1 MSSTVQAPL
10 ELESDQQNIFPTLST
25 AQLEHMRRV
34 GRVRRAAT
42 GETLLAPGE
51 THPRLYVV
59 LSGSIEVLRPGA
71 EGEVLIVVHH
81 AGQFSGEANM
91 LTGRPAMARIRARE
105 DSEVIEVER
114 EAVLELVQTD
124 GDVGDIMLRSFLLRR
139 VALIAH
145 GLGDAILV
153 GSTHCAGTLR
163 IKEFLTRN
171 GHPFNTIDLDT
182 DDAAQSLLDHFGI
195 RLEDVPVVIW
205 RGQTVLRNPTN
216 SEIADCLGF
225 NEGVDMGAL
234 RDVVIVGAGPAGLGA
249 AVYGASEGLDTL
261 VVETTAPG
269 GQAGSSSRIENYLGF
284 PNGITGQE
292 LASRAY
298 AQAQKFGA
306 GVAVA
311 TRAARLMCERKPYAI
326 QIDGGQRIPTRS
338 VIVATGAQYR
348 RPAIAR
354 LDDFDGAGVY
364 YGATFLEAQLCKAEE
379 VAIIGGGNSAGQA
392 AVFLAETSR
401 HVHVFIRAHGLAES
415 MSRYLIRRI
424 EGNPSI
430 TLHTDSEVVALDG
443 TNHLEH
449 VTWRGPD
456 GIREQR
462 AIRHLFV
469 MAGAVPSTSWLNAC
483 LVCDEKGFIKTGVDL
498 THEELVNAGWPLART
513 PLPLETSLPGVFA
526 VGDARAGSMKRVA
539 SAVGEGA
546 AAIAL
551 VHQYLRL

>member
-1 MSSTVQAPL
+1 MSAAVQSPFVEDQNLQST
-10 ELESDQQNIFPTLST
+10 FPTLSPE
-25 AQLEHMRRV
+25 QLEHMRKV
-34 GRVRRAAT
+34 GRVRRVSA
-42 GETLLAPGE
+42 GETLLAPGD
-51 THPRLYVV
+51 THPRMYAV

-71 EGEVLIVVHH
+71 EAEVLIVVHH
-81 AGQFSGEANM
+81 AGQFSGEVNM

-105 DSEVIEVER
+105 DSEVIEIER
-114 EAVLELVQTD
+114 PAVLQLVQTD
-124 GDVGDIMLRSFLLRR
+124 AEVGDILLRSFILRR

-145 GLGDAILV
+145 GLGDAVLV

-182 DDAAQSLLDHFGI
+182 DQAAQALLDHFGI
-195 RLEDVPVVIW
+195 PLADVPVVIW

-225 NEGVDMGAL
+225 NTGVDMGAL

-284 PNGITGQE
+284 PNGITGQD

-306 GVAVA
+306 GVVVA
-311 TRAARLMCERKPYAI
+311 TRAVKLMCERKPYAI
-326 QIDGGQRIPTRS
+326 QIDDGQRIPTRA

-354 LDDFDGAGVY
+354 LADFDGAGVY

-379 VAIIGGGNSAGQA
+379 IAIIGGGNSAGQA
-392 AVFLAETSR
+392 AVFLAETCK
-401 HVHVFIRAHGLAES
+401 HVHVLIRSHGLAES

-424 EGNPSI
+424 EGNASI
-430 TLHTDSEVVALDG
+430 TLHTETEVVGLDG
-443 TNHLEH
+443 KNHLEQ
-449 VTWRGPD
+449 VTWRGAD
-456 GIREQR
+456 GAEERR
-462 AIRHLFV
+462 PIRHLFV
-469 MAGAVPSTSWLNAC
+469 MAGAVPSTTWLGSC
-483 LVCDEKGFIKTGVDL
+483 LACDEKGFIKTGTDL
-498 THEELVNAGWPLART
+498 TQEDLTNAAWPLTRS

-526 VGDARAGSMKRVA
+526 VGDARSGSMKRVA

-546 AAIAL
+546 GAISL
-551 VHQYLRL
+551 VHQYLRS

>member
-1 MSSTVQAPL
+1 MSTTVQPPL
-10 ELESDQQNIFPTLST
+10 ALESDQQNIFPTLS
-25 AQLEHMRRV
+25 AEQIAHMRRV
-34 GRVRRAAT
+34 GRVRRVHT
-42 GETLLAPGE
+42 GDTLLAPGE
-51 THPRLYVV
+51 THPRMYVV

-105 DSEVIEVER
+105 DGEVIEVER
-114 EAVLELVQTD
+114 TAVLQLVQTD
-124 GDVGDIMLRSFLLRR
+124 SGVGDVLLRSFILRR
-139 VALIAH
+139 VALIAN
-145 GLGDAILV
+145 GLGDAVLV
-153 GSTHCAGTLR
+153 GSSHCAGTLR

-182 DDAAQSLLDHFGI
+182 DDAAQALLDHFGI
-195 RLEDVPVVIW
+195 PLADVPVVIW
-205 RGQTVLRNPTN
+205 RGKTVLRNPTN
-216 SEIADCLGF
+216 PEIADCLGF
-225 NEGVDMGAL
+225 NEGVDIGAL

-284 PNGITGQE
+284 PNGISGQD

-306 GVAVA
+306 GLVVA
-311 TRAARLMCERKPYAI
+311 TRAVKLLCERKPYAI
-326 QIDGGQRIPTRS
+326 EIDGGQRIPTQA
-338 VIVATGAQYR
+338 VIIASGAQYR
-348 RPAIAR
+348 RPSIPL
-354 LDDFDGAGVY
+354 LDKFDGSGVY
-364 YGATFLEAQLCKAEE
+364 YGATFLEAQLCQAEE

-401 HVHVFIRAHGLAES
+401 HVHVIIRSHGLAES

-424 EGNPSI
+424 EGHPSI
-430 TLHTDSEVVALDG
+430 TLHTQTEVVALDG

-456 GIREQR
+456 GAEERR
-462 AIRHLFV
+462 PIRHLFV
-469 MAGAVPSTSWLNAC
+469 MAGAVPSTAWLNAC
-483 LVCDEKGFIKTGVDL
+483 LVCDDKGFIKTGTDL
-498 THEELVNAGWPLART
+498 THEELANAAWPLARS
-513 PLPLETSLPGVFA
+513 PMPLETSLPGVFA
-526 VGDARAGSMKRVA
+526 VGDARSGSMKRVA

-546 AAIAL
+546 AAIAM
-551 VHQYLRL
+551 VHQYLR